1 MAIWFWASILFALY
15 VYAGYPLLLAI
26 WAALVS
32 RPVARRFTPGS
43 APTISVV
50 IAARNES
57 DRLGDRIANLLEAE
71 YPIPVEIIVVSDG
84 STDRTASV
92 VASFG
97 DRVRFIERSRAGKP
111 RALNAGVEAAHGDVI
126 VFADARQRFARNA
139 LVALAANFADP
150 AVGAVTGELVLDCE
164 AGSVAADSEVAE
176 GVGLYW
182 QYEKWLRRQESR
194 IWSTLG
200 ATGAIYAIRRSLWRP
215 LPPETLLDDVLIP
228 MRIVL
233 NGQRVVFDDQARAF
247 DRVSASGAEESRRK
261 TRTLAGNYQIL
272 ALEPRLVIP
281 FVNPVWLQYVSHKV
295 GRLIV
300 PWCLAAAFITN
311 IPLAFQSWP
320 YRLALLVQLGFYG
333 LALVGA
339 RSVRRRT
346 DEPMDESGP
355 PPKQRSPA
363 LPERRVSL

>member
-1 MAIWFWASILFALY
+1 METSFWASVLFVLY

-26 WAALVS
+26 WAALAA
-32 RPVARRFTPGS
+32 RPIARRFTPDS

-57 DRLGDRIANLLEAE
+57 DRLPDRIKNLLEAE
-71 YPIPVEIIVVSDG
+71 YPTPVEIIVVSDG
-84 STDRTASV
+84 STDGTARV
-92 VASFG
+92 VEAFAN
-97 DRVRFIERSRAGKP
+97 RVRFIEQPRGGKP
-111 RALNAGVEAAHGDVI
+111 LALNAGVDAAHGEII
-126 VFADARQRFARNA
+126 VFADARQRFARQA
-139 LVALAANFADP
+139 IMELAANFADP
-150 AVGAVTGELVLDCE
+150 SIGAVTGELVLDCE
-164 AGSVAADSEVAE
+164 TDPAATASDVAE

-182 QYEKWLRRQESR
+182 KHEKWLRRQESR

-200 ATGAIYAIRRSLWRP
+200 ATGAIYAIRRTLWRP
-215 LPPETLLDDVLIP
+215 LPAETLLDDVLTP

-233 NGQRVVFDDQARAF
+233 NGKRVIFDERAQAF
-247 DRVSASGAEESRRK
+247 DGVAASGADESRRK

-272 ALEPRLVIP
+272 ALEPRLLIP

-300 PWCLAAAFITN
+300 PWCLAVALIIN

-320 YRLALLVQLGFYG
+320 YGLALLVQLCFYG

-339 RSVRRRT
+339 RSVRGRT
-346 DEPMDESGP
+346 DEPTDETGSQS
-355 PPKQRSPA
+355 KQRPQP
-363 LPERRVSL
+363 LPERRLSL